1 MYFYMYRQLGIPA
14 IYIYSVYI
22 HPHTRAIPLRLGPRQ
37 ITVVATHGFPPR
49 LVIQKDMAA
58 ILPLRKTWLW
68 VYMSHYPHPHDRDS
82 SETIINIPHPSSVS
96 LQSDTTGR
104 GEILFYQTI
113 IYSVTK
119 RQRVQSPS
127 CKMSVAV
134 WRHRRDVMEII

>member
-58 ILPLRKTWLW
+58 ILPLRKT
-68 VYMSHYPHPHDRDS
+68 
-82 SETIINIPHPSSVS
+82 
-96 LQSDTTGR
+96 
-104 GEILFYQTI
+104 
-113 IYSVTK
+113 
-119 RQRVQSPS
+119 
-127 CKMSVAV
+127 
-134 WRHRRDVMEII
+134 